1 MLDFKFWFS
10 PEVFSALAVD
20 FPIISIFSVREG
32 WTLAVVKNKV
42 YKKTVSADNTPD
54 SLYS

>member
-1 MLDFKFWFS
+1 MLDFKFWFT
-10 PEVFSALAVD
+10 PEVFSASAFD

-42 YKKTVSADNTPD
+42 YKNTVSADNTQD